1 MEKLIKKTYV
11 AKEKDVKRNWYLI
24 DAEDKILGRLA
35 AKIAVILRGKH
46 KSIYTPHVDTGD
58 GIIVI
63 NASKIKVTGKKLKEK
78 LYRFHSG
85 YPGGL
90 KEIPLEKL
98 LNKNPT
104 KVLRLAVKRM
114 IPNNPLGRRM
124 LKKLKIYSEQIHP
137 HQGLKPE
144 KLEV

>member
-11 AKEKDVKRNWYLI
+11 AKEKDIKRNWYLI
-24 DAEDKILGRLA
+24 DAKDKILGRLA
-35 AKIAVILRGKH
+35 TKIAVILRGKH

-58 GIIVI
+58 GVIVI
-63 NASKIKVTGKKLKEK
+63 NASKVKVTGKKLKEK

-124 LKKLKIYSEQIHP
+124 LKKLKIYPDQVYP

-144 KLEV
+144 RLEV